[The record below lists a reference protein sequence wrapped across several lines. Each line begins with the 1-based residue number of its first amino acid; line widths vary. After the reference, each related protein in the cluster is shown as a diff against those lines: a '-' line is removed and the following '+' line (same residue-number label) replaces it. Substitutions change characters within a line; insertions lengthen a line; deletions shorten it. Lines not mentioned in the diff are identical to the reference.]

1 VLVKWVRLIRVGEVG
16 QVVGVVLVK
25 WVRLVCVGE
34 VGQVDSCW

>member
-1 VLVKWVRLIRVGEVG
+1 VLVKWVRLVCVGEVG